1 MPRSLDSL
9 ELGQGS
15 CNVGL
20 FGCEETGLVRTRPR
34 VDSVVAV
41 LSVGSGAAAAGVV
54 ADMEI
59 GEFAA
64 ILFDVG

>member
-1 MPRSLDSL
+1 
-9 ELGQGS
+9 
-15 CNVGL
+15 
-20 FGCEETGLVRTRPR
+20 

-41 LSVGSGAAAAGVV
+41 LSVGSGAAAGVV
-54 ADMEI
+54 AEREI